1 MTDQGGNTGGN
12 TGGNGGG
19 GGGGGNTGL
28 ALIVGALLVVVAVIA
43 FFMVSNGGAPEA
55 PTIPDEVDINV
66 NLPEA
71 PAAPAA
77 PSNGG

>member
-1 MTDQGGNTGGN
+1 MTDQGGNTGN
-12 TGGNGGG
+12 GG

-43 FFMVSNGGAPEA
+43 FFMFSNGHAPEA
-55 PTIPDEVDINV
+55 PSIPDQVDVNV
-66 NLPEA
+66 NLPDA
-71 PAAPAA
+71 PAP